1 MYVSPFWFSAVR
13 EAYGEDLPQNDIDK
27 DFLLK
32 APSDQVG
39 PAALMVMVTS
49 DVKTAKQILWL
60 YTLLFFILKIH

>member
-13 EAYGEDLPQNDIDK
+13 EAYGEDLPQNDIDR

-39 PAALMVMVTS
+39 PA
-49 DVKTAKQILWL
+49 DGD
-60 YTLLFFILKIH
+60 

>member
-32 APSDQVG
+32 APSGKVSPMG
-39 PAALMVMVTS
+39 PA
-49 DVKTAKQILWL
+49 DGD
-60 YTLLFFILKIH
+60 